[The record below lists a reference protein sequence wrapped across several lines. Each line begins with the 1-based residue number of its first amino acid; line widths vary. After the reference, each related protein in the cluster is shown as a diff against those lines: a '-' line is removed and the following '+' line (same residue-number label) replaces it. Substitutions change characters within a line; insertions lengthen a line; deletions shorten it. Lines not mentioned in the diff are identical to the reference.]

1 MEGPGFAAE
10 EAGWVERLCR
20 VFYAPQASFAA
31 VVGRESAW
39 DWFLPIVFAC
49 LVGVAT
55 HFVTIDVVGNLDT
68 PAVREKMSDL
78 DEAQR
83 AQYARSV
90 EMLRTQGLT
99 MIPVG
104 LFTSLVV
111 VAGLL
116 MVVSRFVFHR
126 ELSFRQALVVKAYAT
141 LLVAPEWIVRGVLV
155 LAANS
160 PFVYTGPGFLVGEVA
175 AATFFGRVLLGVNFF
190 GIWQIWVMGA
200 GLGVLGGIDVRR
212 ATLAIAGLWLMW
224 LLGGSGLELLGE
236 QAGLAK
242 V

>member
-1 MEGPGFAAE
+1 MEGPGFATE

-20 VFYAPQASFAA
+20 VFYIPQSSFAA

-39 DWFLPIVFAC
+39 DWFAPIAFAC
-49 LVGVAT
+49 LVGIGT
-55 HFVTIDVVGNLDT
+55 HFVTIDVVGNLAT
-68 PAVREKMSDL
+68 PAVQEKLSGL

-83 AQYARSV
+83 EQYTRSV
-90 EMLRTQGLT
+90 EMLRTQGWT

-104 LFTSLVV
+104 LFTSLVI

-116 MVVSRFVFHR
+116 MLVARFVFHC
-126 ELSFRQALVVKAYAT
+126 ELSFRQALVIKAYAT
-141 LLVAPEWIVRGVLV
+141 LVVVPEWVVRGALI
-155 LAANS
+155 LAADS
-160 PFVYTGPGFLVGEVA
+160 PFVYTGPGMFVGEA
-175 AATFFGRVLLGVNFF
+175 ASATFFGRALLGVNLFDV
-190 GIWQIWVMGA
+190 WQVWIIGA

-212 ATLAIAGLWLMW
+212 ATLAIGGLWLMW

-236 QAGLAK
+236 RAGLAK